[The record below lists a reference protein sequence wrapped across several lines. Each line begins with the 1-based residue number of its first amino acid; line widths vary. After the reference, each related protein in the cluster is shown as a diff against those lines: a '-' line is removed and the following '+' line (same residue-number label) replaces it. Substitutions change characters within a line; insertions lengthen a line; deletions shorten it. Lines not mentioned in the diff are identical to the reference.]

1 MDDKL
6 KYLIKRCLS
15 AGIDL
20 MIFGII
26 GKLSEPITQYKNA
39 DGQYYTHSGI
49 VILMYYSLFLF
60 QDIFFRKTLGK
71 YLFKLEI
78 KSLDRFE
85 LKKTERIFRLI
96 IRRTFDLLDLI
107 CPIFYLVFIAVN
119 KKNQKFGD
127 YISKMIV
134 VSK

>member
-1 MDDKL
+1 
-6 KYLIKRCLS
+6 
-15 AGIDL
+15 
-20 MIFGII
+20 
-26 GKLSEPITQYKNA
+26 
-39 DGQYYTHSGI
+39 
-49 VILMYYSLFLF
+49 MYYSLFLF